1 MVIVEKAQEITKLSE
16 ELKTYKNFIN
26 KCLHCT
32 ISTEDNSSILYNE
45 KIEELGQ
52 LLQSEEKKGIALT
65 ERLADAENQYQE
77 IKDILKVR

>member
-1 MVIVEKAQEITKLSE
+1 MELRE
-16 ELKTYKNFIN
+16 ELKTCKDFIN
-26 KCLHCT
+26 KCSHCIT
-32 ISTEDNSSILYNE
+32 STEDNSSILYNE

-77 IKDILKVR
+77 IKDILRVR